1 MIAAGSLDDRITIQ
15 RLTAASPDVTGSGMP
30 DESWQDWV
38 TVYASVEP
46 LNGRELFAA
55 QEHHA
60 EVTTRIRIRHRDG
73 ITAKMRIVDGDG
85 TIYEIRSV
93 LPFKRDGYIEMLCTS
108 GVTEG

>member
-1 MIAAGSLDDRITIQ
+1 MIPAGSLDERITIQ
-15 RLTAASPDVTGSGMP
+15 RKVAASPDVTGSGMP

-46 LNGRELFAA
+46 LQGRELFAA

-60 EVTTRIRIRHRDG
+60 EVTTRIRIRYRAGVD
-73 ITAKMRIVDGDG
+73 AKMRLVDSEG
-85 TIYEIRSV
+85 TVYDIRSV
-93 LPFKRDGYIEMLCTS
+93 LSFRRDGYMEMLCTS

>member
-1 MIAAGSLDDRITIQ
+1 MQAGSLDDRVTIQ
-15 RLTAASPDVTGSGMP
+15 RLVAASPDVTGSGMP
-30 DESWQDWV
+30 DESWQDYL

-60 EVTTRIRIRHRDG
+60 EVTTRIRIRYRDG

-85 TIYEIRSV
+85 TIYDIKGQP
-93 LPFKRDGYIEMLCTS
+93 LKFKRDGYIEMLCTS